1 MSYQNIK
8 SDLLVELSTEE
19 QQFLSGGKGRRKA
32 IICYEWK
39 KYRDYDQYSR
49 KGDDADDDRDDWF
62 SQIAEI
68 LTGINSQI
76 G

>member
-19 QQFLSGGKGRRKA
+19 QQLLSGGKGRRRA

-39 KYRDYDQYSR
+39 KYRDHDQNSR
-49 KGDDADDDRDDWF
+49 KSDDGDDDRDDD
-62 SQIAEI
+62 
-68 LTGINSQI
+68 GDD
-76 G
+76 

>member
-1 MSYQNIK
+1 MSHQNIK

-19 QQFLSGGKGRRKA
+19 QQLLSGGKGRRRA

-39 KYRDYDQYSR
+39 KYRDHDQDIR
-49 KGDDADDDRDDWF
+49 KRDDRDDDGDDWF

-68 LTGINSQI
+68 WSGQNP
-76 G
+76 